1 MIKIIAGKHKRIN
14 INTPHGIETRP
25 TSIRLRESIFNIL
38 LHAKYLDD
46 KIENMKVID
55 IFAGSGALGLESL
68 SRGCKFCTFIDNSKE
83 AINVIENNIRKL
95 NEEDNTEV
103 IQADATIPFFTKKKY
118 DICFL
123 DPPYELNDISAFI
136 NKLANSSIM
145 KNNAI
150 YIYEKHKNTPLTSL
164 TGMDIIEKRQYGI
177 SEVVLI
183 KKLSSSSK

>member
-1 MIKIIAGKHKRIN
+1 MTN
-14 INTPHGIETRP
+14 
-25 TSIRLRESIFNIL
+25 
-38 LHAKYLDD
+38 
-46 KIENMKVID
+46 
-55 IFAGSGALGLESL
+55 
-68 SRGCKFCTFIDNSKE
+68 
-83 AINVIENNIRKL
+83 
-95 NEEDNTEV
+95 
-103 IQADATIPFFTKKKY
+103 KKY

-145 KNNAI
+145 KNNAL